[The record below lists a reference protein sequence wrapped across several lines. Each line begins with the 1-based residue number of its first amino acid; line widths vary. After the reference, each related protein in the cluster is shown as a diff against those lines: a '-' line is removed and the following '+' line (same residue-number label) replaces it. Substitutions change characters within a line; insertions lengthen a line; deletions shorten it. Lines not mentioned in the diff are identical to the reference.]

1 MKSLRKFLAMLLAAV
16 MLFAFAVSAGAAD
29 ADLSGHSYATYQIFT
44 GTQAEDSAQLAE
56 IEWGSG
62 INAAA
67 FLSALKSSSAFGGAF
82 STCDTAAK
90 VAAVIKDWDDD
101 SANAKAFAKLA
112 YNNRSAQ
119 AGGTTNLGA
128 GYYLVVDVTS
138 FESGDLNTVKNLALL
153 QLTNKGDFEIRN
165 KVSVPEVEKKVKDVN
180 DSNGAASD
188 WQDSADYDIGDSI
201 PFLLT
206 AKLASIADYE
216 TYKVVFRDTLSAG
229 LTYNR
234 NAVVKIDGVVT
245 NAFTVQTIGNRLTI
259 TCNNVKAAGAKDNS
273 VITVEYTATLNQNAV
288 IGAQGNP
295 NSVYLEYS
303 NNPNESGSGT
313 GRTPDDKVIVF
324 TYKVLVNKVNEAEE
338 ELVGASFELL
348 KKAADGQY
356 VSLGIVEGE
365 AAAKFEWTGI
375 DDGEYLLR
383 EIKAPK
389 GYNKIDDVE
398 FTVVAVHDTDSDNPA
413 LTSLEG
419 GELFVGEAASGTLSA
434 MVVNEAGII
443 FPETGGRGTTLI
455 YILGAL
461 LLLGASVIL
470 VARKRMDNAQ

>member
-1 MKSLRKFLAMLLAAV
+1 MKSMKKYLAMLLAVV
-16 MLFAFAVSAGAAD
+16 MLFAFTVSVSAAN
-29 ADLSGHSYATYQIFT
+29 ADLSGHTYATYQIFT
-44 GTQAEDSAQLAE
+44 GTQAEGSAQLAA

-62 INAAA
+62 INASA
-67 FLSALKSSSAFGGAF
+67 FLSALKSSASFGGAF
-82 STCDTAAK
+82 NTCSTAAE
-90 VAAVIKDWDDD
+90 VAAVIKDWADD

-112 YNNRSAQ
+112 YSNKSAQ
-119 AGGTTNLGA
+119 SGGTTNLAA

-138 FESGDLNTVKNLALL
+138 FGSGDVDTVKNLALL

-180 DSNGAASD
+180 DSNGDASD
-188 WQDSADYDIGDSI
+188 WQDSADYDIGDNV

-216 TYKVVFRDTLSAG
+216 TYKVIFRDTLSSG
-229 LTYNR
+229 LSYNR
-234 NAVVKIDGVVT
+234 DAVVKIDGVVT
-245 NAFTVQTIGNRLTI
+245 NAFTVQSIGSRLTI
-259 TCNNVKAAGAKDNS
+259 ICNDVKAAGAKDNS
-273 VITVEYTATLNQNAV
+273 VITVEYTAKLNQNAA

-303 NNPNESGSGT
+303 NNPNESGTGT
-313 GRTPDDKVIVF
+313 GKTPEDKVIVF
-324 TYKVLVNKVNEAEE
+324 TYKVIVNKVNEDDEA
-338 ELVGASFELL
+338 LLGASFELL

-356 VSLGIVEGE
+356 VTLGVVDGT
-365 AAAKFEWTGI
+365 AASKFEWTGI

-383 EIKAPK
+383 ETKAPD

-398 FTVVAVHDTDSDNPA
+398 FMVTAAHDVLSDSPA

-419 GELFVGEAASGTLSA
+419 GDLFTGDVPTGTLTA
-434 MVVNEAGII
+434 KVVNEAGIV

-455 YILGAL
+455 YILGAVM
-461 LLLGASVIL
+461 LLGASVVL
-470 VARKRMDNAQ
+470 VARKRMSNAQ